1 MVWAF
6 WPGVLYTET
15 QSSGVLHQVSPMF
28 GIAPGVAFWQLTK
41 QQARGRLASV
51 FGSTWQVDQII
62 HRTQRELG
70 CLMLSPKSFAD

>member
-1 MVWAF
+1 
-6 WPGVLYTET
+6 
-15 QSSGVLHQVSPMF
+15 MF

>member
-6 WPGVLYTET
+6 WPSALYTET
-15 QSSGVLHQVSPMF
+15 QSSGVLHQVSP
-28 GIAPGVAFWQLTK
+28 
-41 QQARGRLASV
+41 RGRLASV

-70 CLMLSPKSFAD
+70 CIMLSQKSFAD